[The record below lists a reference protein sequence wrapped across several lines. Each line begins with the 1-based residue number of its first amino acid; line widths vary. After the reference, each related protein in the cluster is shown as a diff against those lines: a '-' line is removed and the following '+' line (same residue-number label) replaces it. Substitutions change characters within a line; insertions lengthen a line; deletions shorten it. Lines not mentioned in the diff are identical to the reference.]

1 MKLDPGVDAEGVPPG
16 AAAAPVDHAHQHG
29 LLLLLVKYVQ
39 WTTRVTLK
47 TNKMENWF
55 ERSVSQHSGLY

>member
-16 AAAAPVDHAHQHG
+16 AAAAPIDHAHQYS

-39 WTTRVTLK
+39 WTSRVSLK
-47 TNKMENWF
+47 TNKMENWS
-55 ERSVSQHSGLY
+55 EPSVCAAM